1 MRTKNMTTKKIAA
14 RLEADI
20 RELEDREH
28 GYIRAGLP
36 RFPALFGRDSCI
48 VSWQLI
54 DYDPDIARHTI
65 EILARLQGKKI
76 DNTSEEEPGKIIHEW
91 HPNPAKYKA
100 LAWPLPYYGSVDAT
114 PLFIYLCG
122 LYYKKTVDT
131 EWLTAYWPH
140 IVSALEWCEKYGD
153 LDRDALLEYKKKNSA
168 GLTHQGWKDSHLN
181 HLNINSPVELI
192 EVQGYY
198 YAALREASEL
208 ALMLKD
214 TKLARR
220 LANRSEKVKENCI
233 KKFWLADENFFAS
246 ALAESNVAD
255 RRVMSNPGHI
265 LFTGILDGYDNKIKK
280 TVDRLFQNDMWTAY
294 GIRTHAESNSDFNP
308 MSYHLGS
315 IWPHDNWIIAQG
327 LKKYGYE
334 KEYQKIKQGLLK
346 AYSKLGEIPELYA
359 VAGGK
364 IKKIPVACSPQAW
377 ASSALLNFI
386 LEK

>member
-122 LYYKKTVDT
+122 LYYEKTVDT

-153 LDRDALLEYKKKNSA
+153 LDRDALL
-168 GLTHQGWKDSHLN
+168 
-181 HLNINSPVELI
+181 NIKRKIQP
-192 EVQGYY
+192 
-198 YAALREASEL
+198 AL
-208 ALMLKD
+208 
-214 TKLARR
+214 
-220 LANRSEKVKENCI
+220 
-233 KKFWLADENFFAS
+233 
-246 ALAESNVAD
+246 
-255 RRVMSNPGHI
+255 HI
-265 LFTGILDGYDNKIKK
+265 RDGK
-280 TVDRLFQNDMWTAY
+280 TAT
-294 GIRTHAESNSDFNP
+294 
-308 MSYHLGS
+308 
-315 IWPHDNWIIAQG
+315 
-327 LKKYGYE
+327 
-334 KEYQKIKQGLLK
+334 
-346 AYSKLGEIPELYA
+346 
-359 VAGGK
+359 
-364 IKKIPVACSPQAW
+364 
-377 ASSALLNFI
+377 
-386 LEK
+386 